1 MAASVAGESHYVW
14 LEEVATAYFVIVMR
28 ARSRARTS
36 RAELFS
42 PHLLVLW
49 PFSSHYV
56 CFQLSAYT
64 LELIYTFKAFVEVP
78 TYSFSFPPPPVSCP
92 VSLLLVVHFRNET
105 VMSCCFIFGS
115 VSFRNET
122 EIWKMGVAEFGVLK
136 KKLREECVCNYDSK
150 INAAMVIWL

>member
-28 ARSRARTS
+28 ARSRAHTS

-78 TYSFSFPPPPVSCP
+78 TYSFSFFPPSSFLSSVTPAGG
-92 VSLLLVVHFRNET
+92 SLSKWNCDVMLLYFWL
-105 VMSCCFIFGS
+105 CFISKLNRDLKNGRGWVWS
-115 VSFRNET
+115 
-122 EIWKMGVAEFGVLK
+122 LK
-136 KKLREECVCNYDSK
+136 KKSAGGVC
-150 INAAMVIWL
+150 M